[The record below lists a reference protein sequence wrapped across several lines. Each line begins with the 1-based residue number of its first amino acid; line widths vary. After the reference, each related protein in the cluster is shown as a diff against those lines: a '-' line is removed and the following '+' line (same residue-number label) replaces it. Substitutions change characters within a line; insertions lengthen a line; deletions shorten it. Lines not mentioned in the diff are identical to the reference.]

1 MSKYIKNDAQAI
13 ANLDEFTLSTGI
25 YDYLHNEWL
34 LKFEAACGDLK
45 LSQNESSKAAFY
57 AGMRAAQQLL
67 APDLPSAVVKFCK
80 PVNGVH
86 AAWCPEDKSASG

>member
-25 YDYLHNEWL
+25 YDYLYNEWYERL
-34 LKFEAACGDLK
+34 SASVTLK
-45 LSQNESSKAAFY
+45 LSEHEHRKLAFY

-67 APDLPSAVVKFCK
+67 APDLPSAVVEFCK